1 MRLFHKLNL
10 FVILSLAILA
20 LSLSPNNGIYNVTE
34 ENYDEFFKEAKSK
47 NAAILMTFTSSNWKS
62 KTEI

>member
-10 FVILSLAILA
+10 FVILSFAILA